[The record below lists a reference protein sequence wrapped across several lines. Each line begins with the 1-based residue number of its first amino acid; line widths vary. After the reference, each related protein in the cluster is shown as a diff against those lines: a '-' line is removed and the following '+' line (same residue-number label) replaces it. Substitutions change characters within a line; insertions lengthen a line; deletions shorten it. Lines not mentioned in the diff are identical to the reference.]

1 MLVAAKNRKTEPK
14 LLQNLKVGKRPKNER
29 EKRPANEGPARGVR
43 LHIHSIKIY
52 FHTKYQCLRLKY
64 D

>member
-1 MLVAAKNRKTEPK
+1 MLVAAKKRKTEPK

-43 LHIHSIKIY
+43 LHILFECKSSY
-52 FHTKYQCLRLKY
+52 MSMLGGV
-64 D
+64 